1 MKYIIGL
8 LALLFCHVGVFGAG
22 SYYYVTLSFFG
33 SLEVADTEITLQ
45 NGFKAKFNHKGHSL
59 EVPFDEDANNPI
71 IIKFTAPDGVDYSS
85 SLSSQDIKE
94 SLNSSKSKVLYT
106 QPPLVDGDFYK
117 YFGVNFNY
125 RQKTLKF
132 GKDYFCEG
140 DELSFEGPDITY
152 RIAPYSIQIREENG
166 EWRNIG
172 SHDHSISYY
181 DLESF
186 RASPY
191 CNAESIFL
199 WTCYIRILYAG
210 YYIDLGQIPP
220 FYRQAKFESGEMSI
234 KNDTLSVPPLGNCL
248 FLKVNGK
255 AKDCS
260 RNDYSHLYL
269 SPGIKCII
277 LNYDKEKLPQGEVYS
292 CPTTSYAV
300 VFSSEHDYVGENEND
315 GKIDFWSEEQ
325 AVTGR
330 QGAIVLKT
338 DPFPYTD
345 KGTMDTK
352 KMPNISICNAE
363 EIQIDS
369 IEIKGYDNDGIPVY
383 PNNPDDPDESKV
395 TSYSIVTEGEHR
407 VKYLTHSLP
416 ADLCKKGDH
425 TIIIK
430 PDLSNCIPQKI
441 TYTLKGYYHN
451 ISIEENDYSYFACN
465 QDDNGGGGL
474 LTIKEINKIDGGKG
488 GGYILV
494 ETDAENNETK
504 TDIKANEPIRIT
516 GIGNVRIRDNVEDD
530 GWIDRQS
537 NPLVLK
543 QTSNIPKINLEPT
556 PVTCHDE
563 STGSVTVSIDID
575 NIYAGQWGI
584 DPVKDINPQ
593 ITEDKKIFFPDL
605 SAGEYTVSCTIQN
618 NCYIV
623 DTTVTIAQPDIP
635 IEFKLKST
643 PTTCEGSGDG
653 LITVSSISIQKNEEE
668 EKDKFTTLI
677 YYATEEQSKNLNTL
691 QYNLFYKENQQSE
704 SHQFNDNDEPTPFEN
719 KSYYV
724 YTTVKANET
733 NECSSSE
740 KIVKI
745 DSENPQKTLILL
757 PTAASCEAAK
767 NGTLNYD
774 TIGRF
779 KPTKVDYISTLETS
793 PTINDELKLINY
805 QFGVGTYN
813 IGLIDGKGCRFDS
826 SFTIVSN
833 TYTFSSSTEN
843 ASCAAAPNGSAEISA
858 TISTTKGNKQGS
870 FNPTCYSWTLQ
881 NNHITKHTTTT
892 DTISG
897 LLPGKYN
904 VKINHDVNCTSSTEV
919 VIGTNTYNFL
929 GTQYH
934 DLSCVD
940 ASNGDITAQI
950 NKSGNGD
957 FNINSYTWHV
967 KPHVDFDDESNC
979 QKISDDCYRFSLQGL
994 SKNEYTL
1001 KVFHDEVCENDT
1013 TINIDINEYNWATE
1027 YRYLSCPEASNGYI
1041 SASIQRADN
1050 YTGTFNINNF
1060 TWTLNG
1066 KEFKNGENPTKNI
1079 NDTYPPFTLSD
1090 LGSGLY
1096 QLSLTHDDKCTEST
1110 TVNID
1115 VNKYSHFVNTTNAPC
1130 VEINSGS
1137 AIAVS
1142 KILSGTPV
1150 SFNPHYFWTVKNGE
1164 PISTGSNNF
1173 ITERYSGDYNV
1184 RLEWEGGCNTEIN
1197 FEIKHDTL
1205 RPSFLTTHAECADKQ
1220 SIGGKVEINMSPERT
1235 YKYIWDDDTEGTES
1249 NIAENL
1255 AAGSHTVRIVDQH
1268 NCSIQES
1275 FDILNSDFSVN
1286 VKSENAL
1293 CRQDATGKVIFDI
1306 KGGRGKYAIDWQG
1319 NNALSQSN
1327 ITTNSFTQDNVPV
1340 GVYTINIKDETNC
1353 VSTHKVTIASG
1364 NLKVSHKETEASC
1377 SSIGNARAEIA
1388 VSGAKLPVT
1397 YKWSDNVETP
1407 DPVRNNLAN
1416 GNYVVT
1422 VVDQNNCIMPVDIK
1436 IYSKKLSTSTAID
1449 SATCGLDPDGAA
1461 DIRLFSATSPFTF
1474 TWPDGK
1480 ITSDSKR
1487 SGLDKGNYDVL
1498 ITDANGCE
1506 VHANVAIPHK
1516 GYLQNDV
1523 PSSINLCYNGEIT
1536 VDANEFDGY
1545 EWICNGWVVD
1555 NNRFYTVKSP
1565 GTYIIKANGYDDCY
1579 AVDTIS
1585 VTMSPTSFSPYFRMS
1600 SASYINDTL
1609 VVMEMSQ
1616 TNPDKYSWKY
1626 DTLAFDCDNS
1636 KGSERELRLIPK
1648 LSGIYSVTLSAE
1660 NQDCVSDIS
1669 KPVEIFA
1676 TVRPDD
1682 ELSPLYVERSIV
1694 KDFAISP
1701 NPTKGPITV
1710 EVNLSQISDVRL
1722 TIYDLNF
1729 GKIRKQVT
1737 LRNSDNYKLDIN
1749 DILSSGAYVVILQT
1763 GNETKQIKY
1772 IVSR

>member
-1 MKYIIGL
+1 MPNVIITDGTQEDIISIIDYDSTGIPS
-8 LALLFCHVGVFGAG
+8 HDTTDVK
-22 SYYYVTLSFFG
+22 SYSINNNG
-33 SLEVADTEITLQ
+33 SLE
-45 NGFKAKFNHKGHSL
+45 
-59 EVPFDEDANNPI
+59 
-71 IIKFTAPDGVDYSS
+71 
-85 SLSSQDIKE
+85 
-94 SLNSSKSKVLYT
+94 
-106 QPPLVDGDFYK
+106 
-117 YFGVNFNY
+117 
-125 RQKTLKF
+125 
-132 GKDYFCEG
+132 
-140 DELSFEGPDITY
+140 
-152 RIAPYSIQIREENG
+152 
-166 EWRNIG
+166 
-172 SHDHSISYY
+172 
-181 DLESF
+181 
-186 RASPY
+186 
-191 CNAESIFL
+191 
-199 WTCYIRILYAG
+199 
-210 YYIDLGQIPP
+210 
-220 FYRQAKFESGEMSI
+220 
-234 KNDTLSVPPLGNCL
+234 
-248 FLKVNGK
+248 
-255 AKDCS
+255 
-260 RNDYSHLYL
+260 
-269 SPGIKCII
+269 
-277 LNYDKEKLPQGEVYS
+277 
-292 CPTTSYAV
+292 
-300 VFSSEHDYVGENEND
+300 
-315 GKIDFWSEEQ
+315 
-325 AVTGR
+325 
-330 QGAIVLKT
+330 
-338 DPFPYTD
+338 
-345 KGTMDTK
+345 
-352 KMPNISICNAE
+352 
-363 EIQIDS
+363 
-369 IEIKGYDNDGIPVY
+369 
-383 PNNPDDPDESKV
+383 
-395 TSYSIVTEGEHR
+395 
-407 VKYLTHSLP
+407 HSLP
-416 ADLCKKGDH
+416 KEFCKGSGVEH
-425 TIIIK
+425 TITIK
-430 PDLSNCIPQKI
+430 PEGCIPQTIK
-441 TYTLKGYYHN
+441 YTLKGYYNN
-451 ISIEENDYSYFACN
+451 ISIGENDYSYFACSN
-465 QDDNGGGGL
+465 KNGGI
-474 LTIKEINKIDGGKG
+474 LTINNIEGGKG
-488 GGYILV
+488 GKYKINNV
-494 ETDAENNETK
+494 EFDKPTKEKPISITTNSDVVTISDATNDPGLSHRQKNNMPLESSGPKPAINIISQTKVSCYNSDDGSATASCTIKGLAENDYKWSIEPNATLQK
-504 TDIKANEPIRIT
+504 TDEPY
-516 GIGNVRIRDNVEDD
+516 
-530 GWIDRQS
+530 
-537 NPLVLK
+537 
-543 QTSNIPKINLEPT
+543 
-556 PVTCHDE
+556 
-563 STGSVTVSIDID
+563 SVFV
-575 NIYAGQWGI
+575 
-584 DPVKDINPQ
+584 
-593 ITEDKKIFFPDL
+593 DKMKG
-605 SAGEYTVSCTIQN
+605 GEYTVTCSIKDGCFIATENIVLNPPPAITFTATPIDKTCVNRDNGEIEISGVENVQGN
-618 NCYIV
+618 YTVLYYPVNEKGERDPEIKATSIYDSQGNPKQLGEGQYKTYILDIFNV
-623 DTTVTIAQPDIP
+623 DEIEKKCESEHKEVTIKPQ
-635 IEFKLKST
+635 T
-643 PTTCEGSGDG
+643 PSM
-653 LITVSSISIQKNEEE
+653 
-668 EKDKFTTLI
+668 
-677 YYATEEQSKNLNTL
+677 NL
-691 QYNLFYKENQQSE
+691 
-704 SHQFNDNDEPTPFEN
+704 
-719 KSYYV
+719 
-724 YTTVKANET
+724 ET
-733 NECSSSE
+733 
-740 KIVKI
+740 
-745 DSENPQKTLILL
+745 
-757 PTAASCEAAK
+757 TAASCDDVA
-767 NGTLNYD
+767 NGTAKFSKKENIRFEPSPEYITWNKIEEKNNQTQITEANGKLAYEELE
-774 TIGRF
+774 IGKYQVLMSDGQGCTF
-779 KPTKVDYISTLETS
+779 DPSFEITS
-793 PTINDELKLINY
+793 NSY
-805 QFGVGTYN
+805 
-813 IGLIDGKGCRFDS
+813 
-826 SFTIVSN
+826 SFTSN
-833 TYTFSSSTEN
+833 TTN
-843 ASCAAAPNGSAEISA
+843 ASCAEAPNGSAEIIVSVKPPEGDQ
-858 TISTTKGNKQGS
+858 SGNIFTLSQ
-870 FNPTCYSWTLQ
+870 FNPTCYTWTLV
-881 NNHITKHTTTT
+881 NKSNTNITERTTSVN
-892 DTISG
+892 TISG
-897 LLPGKYN
+897 LLPGKYD
-904 VKINHDVNCTSSTEV
+904 VKINHDRNCTLTTEV
-919 VIGTNTYNFL
+919 VIDTNTYNFQ

-1001 KVFHDEVCENDT
+1001 KVFHDEKCENDT
-1013 TINIDINEYNWATE
+1013 TIKIDINDYSWATE
-1027 YRYLSCPEASNGYI
+1027 YRYLSCPEASNGFI
-1041 SASIQRADN
+1041 SANIKRGDD
-1050 YTGTFNINNF
+1050 YTGVFNINNF

-1066 KEFKNGENPTKNI
+1066 KEFKNGENPTKNV

-1090 LGSGLY
+1090 LGPGLY

-1110 TVNID
+1110 TVNIN
-1115 VNKYSHFVNTTNAPC
+1115 VNEYSHFVNTTNAPC

-1142 KILSGTPV
+1142 KILSGTPE
-1150 SFNPHYFWTVKNGE
+1150 SFHPHYIWTVKNGE
-1164 PISTGSNNF
+1164 TISIGSNNF

-1197 FEIKHDTL
+1197 FDIKHDTL
-1205 RPSFLTTHAECADKQ
+1205 RPSFFTTHAECADKQ
-1220 SIGGKVEINMSPERT
+1220 SIGGKVEINMSPKRT

-1249 NIAENL
+1249 NIVENL

-1340 GVYTINIKDETNC
+1340 GVYTINVKDETNC
-1353 VSTHKVTIASG
+1353 VSTHKITIASG

-1555 NNRFYTVKSP
+1555 NNRFLTVKSP

>member
-1 MKYIIGL
+1 MFLSTYIKRFIFLLLVLIAFKQYGYGQLEYAFLDFNNQGDDIEIELQSGYTKTLTYRGTFQIIIPFDRRNTKTIKIRCHNDALSNGMRDDLDLYPTNISARPNFLNWSNGQNLYATLKYTTFTAHGSSNDLQCHDDHLCEDSDVNLSISKPSLDFPVILQVLLNDGNNNWINLYENYNSESVSFKFLYQFFGDDIYKYPFKFRVNIAGICSNETDFIPCRHQTKTNAPISLIDNHISIPKASNQTVSISHSITEKKYTGTDLKNEGATIKCDLCFGPHKIIIEEGDYCPATYYANVMKATGDTLPNSNEKKNFAYFWSEQSNSRNDAIKLHNYRKRGSVEGTPPTINSNPNLKPIKTEKSKIYVINDGGAREPGEVLDAYYKIPGSLGDNEIKITYPNQPNYISQTIKITLDKCFENITASATQIDPECSDG
-8 LALLFCHVGVFGAG
+8 FGTL
-22 SYYYVTLSFFG
+22 TLS
-33 SLEVADTEITLQ
+33 
-45 NGFKAKFNHKGHSL
+45 
-59 EVPFDEDANNPI
+59 
-71 IIKFTAPDGVDYSS
+71 
-85 SLSSQDIKE
+85 DIKE
-94 SLNSSKSKVLYT
+94 GLN
-106 QPPLVDGDFYK
+106 
-117 YFGVNFNY
+117 N
-125 RQKTLKF
+125 
-132 GKDYFCEG
+132 
-140 DELSFEGPDITY
+140 
-152 RIAPYSIQIREENG
+152 
-166 EWRNIG
+166 
-172 SHDHSISYY
+172 
-181 DLESF
+181 
-186 RASPY
+186 
-191 CNAESIFL
+191 
-199 WTCYIRILYAG
+199 G
-210 YYIDLGQIPP
+210 YY
-220 FYRQAKFESGEMSI
+220 
-234 KNDTLSVPPLGNCL
+234 
-248 FLKVNGK
+248 
-255 AKDCS
+255 
-260 RNDYSHLYL
+260 
-269 SPGIKCII
+269 
-277 LNYDKEKLPQGEVYS
+277 
-292 CPTTSYAV
+292 
-300 VFSSEHDYVGENEND
+300 
-315 GKIDFWSEEQ
+315 
-325 AVTGR
+325 
-330 QGAIVLKT
+330 
-338 DPFPYTD
+338 YT
-345 KGTMDTK
+345 
-352 KMPNISICNAE
+352 
-363 EIQIDS
+363 
-369 IEIKGYDNDGIPVY
+369 
-383 PNNPDDPDESKV
+383 
-395 TSYSIVTEGEHR
+395 
-407 VKYLTHSLP
+407 
-416 ADLCKKGDH
+416 
-425 TIIIK
+425 
-430 PDLSNCIPQKI
+430 I
-441 TYTLKGYYHN
+441 T
-451 ISIEENDYSYFACN
+451 
-465 QDDNGGGGL
+465 
-474 LTIKEINKIDGGKG
+474 
-488 GGYILV
+488 
-494 ETDAENNETK
+494 
-504 TDIKANEPIRIT
+504 
-516 GIGNVRIRDNVEDD
+516 RDNVTSSTSAISSAD
-530 GWIDRQS
+530 GTMSVKNGDIIRIYDKDHF
-537 NPLVLK
+537 VGDIEK
-543 QTSNIPKINLEPT
+543 Y
-556 PVTCHDE
+556 HD
-563 STGSVTVSIDID
+563 SRK
-575 NIYAGQWGI
+575 W
-584 DPVKDINPQ
+584 
-593 ITEDKKIFFPDL
+593 
-605 SAGEYTVSCTIQN
+605 EYTVSGLSAIQPSFSYPRANIKCFGGTTEQVVEISNYSKNINYSWTVKINNSSENTTSGIANGSTIVIN
-618 NCYIV
+618 NLPADEHSITWHITKNGDKCWNDNSTSFTITQPTE
-623 DTTVTIAQPDIP
+623 DISFDFSTTSTTCKNSNDGEIIISNLKGGNGGAYTFWMGDNNQLTEDKG
-635 IEFKLKST
+635 KLKISKNENDEVDYILT
-643 PTTCEGSGDG
+643 NNFYSSNRGDG
-653 LITVSSISIQKNEEE
+653 EQTDYVVTVKDREGCSKSSDNISI
-668 EKDKFTTLI
+668 D
-677 YYATEEQSKNLNTL
+677 Y
-691 QYNLFYKENQQSE
+691 
-704 SHQFNDNDEPTPFEN
+704 
-719 KSYYV
+719 
-724 YTTVKANET
+724 
-733 NECSSSE
+733 
-740 KIVKI
+740 
-745 DSENPQKTLILL
+745 ENPQQTLQLI
-757 PTAASCEAAK
+757 PTATSCEAAE
-767 NGTLNYD
+767 NGTLSYD

-858 TISTTKGNKQGS
+858 TISTTEGNKQGE

-881 NNHITKHTTTT
+881 KNQSNKNITEHTSTTN
-892 DTISG
+892 TISG
-897 LLPGKYN
+897 LLPGRYN
-904 VKINHDVNCTSSTEV
+904 VKINHDENCTSSTEV
-919 VIGTNTYNFL
+919 VIGTNTYNFQ

-967 KPHVDFDDESNC
+967 TPHVDFDDESNC

-1001 KVFHDEVCENDT
+1001 KVFHDEKCENDT
-1013 TINIDINEYNWATE
+1013 TIKIDINDYSWSTE
-1027 YRYLSCPEASNGYI
+1027 YRYLSCSKASNGYI

-1066 KEFKNGENPTKNI
+1066 KKFKNGENPTKNV

-1090 LGSGLY
+1090 LDSGLY
-1096 QLSLTHDDKCTEST
+1096 QFSLTHDDKCTEST
-1110 TVNID
+1110 TVKID
-1115 VNKYSHFVNTTNAPC
+1115 VNQYSHFVNTTNAPC
-1130 VEINSGS
+1130 AEINSGS

-1142 KILSGTPV
+1142 KILSGTPE
-1150 SFNPHYFWTVKNGE
+1150 SFHPHYIWTIKNGE
-1164 PISTGSNNF
+1164 PVPTGSDNF

-1184 RLEWEGGCNTEIN
+1184 RLEWEGGCNTEIY
-1197 FEIKHDTL
+1197 FDIKHDTL

-1235 YKYIWDDDTEGTES
+1235 YRYIWDDDTEGTES

-1255 AAGSHTVRIVDQH
+1255 AAGSHTVRIVDLH
-1268 NCSIQES
+1268 TCSIKES

-1319 NNALSQSN
+1319 NNTLSHSN

-1340 GVYTINIKDETNC
+1340 GVYTINVKDETNC

-1407 DPVRNNLAN
+1407 DPVRNNLTN

-1422 VVDQNNCIMPVDIK
+1422 VVDQNNCSMPVDIK
-1436 IYSKKLSTSTAID
+1436 IYSKKLSTATAID

-1461 DIRLFSATSPFTF
+1461 EIRLFSATSPFTF

-1480 ITSDSKR
+1480 ITSESKR
-1487 SGLDKGNYDVL
+1487 NGLDKGNYDVL

-1555 NNRFYTVKSP
+1555 NNRFLTVKSP
-1565 GTYIIKANGYDDCY
+1565 GTYIVKANGYDDCY

-1682 ELSPLYVERSIV
+1682 ELSPLYVDNSIV
-1694 KDFAISP
+1694 KAFNLSP

>member
-1 MKYIIGL
+1 MRYIIVL
-8 LALLFCHVGVFGAG
+8 LVFIF
-22 SYYYVTLSFFG
+22 SYGEVSGEYHYIHLSFYG
-33 SLEVADTEITLQ
+33 TAEVSNTKITLQ
-45 NGFKAKFNHKGHSL
+45 NGFTAEFNRKGHAL
-59 EVPFDEDANNPI
+59 EIPFNPDSNNNI
-71 IIKFTAPDGVDYSS
+71 IFTFTTKDGSVHQESI
-85 SLSSQDIKE
+85 SSQEIK
-94 SLNSSKSKVLYT
+94 STLTSAKDKVLYT
-106 QPPLVDGDFYK
+106 EPLVIGEFEK
-117 YFGVNFNY
+117 VFGVNYNY
-125 RQKTLKF
+125 NVKTSFYYKT
-132 GKDYFCEG
+132 YYCE
-140 DELSFEGPDITY
+140 EETLSFEGPNQTY
-152 RIAPYSIQIREENG
+152 SIAPQSIQIRQLNG

-172 SHDHSISYY
+172 SENEGSLSYNE
-181 DLESF
+181 LETF
-186 RASPY
+186 RKSPY
-191 CNAESIFL
+191 CNAESIFS
-199 WTCYIRILYAG
+199 WHCEIRIIYAG
-210 YYIDLGQIPP
+210 YYINIGTIPP
-220 FYRQAKFESGEMSI
+220 YYPQAKLDRISI
-234 KNDTLSVPPLGNCL
+234 TSTDDGSNAKLNVPPFDTETFKLEINGDNQAYQCSSSESSTIELPSKITKIL
-248 FLKVNGK
+248 F
-255 AKDCS
+255 
-260 RNDYSHLYL
+260 DYDEY
-269 SPGIKCII
+269 
-277 LNYDKEKLPQGEVYS
+277 KLPTKYS
-292 CPTTSYAV
+292 CPVISYAV
-300 VFSSEHDYVGENEND
+300 VFTALHDYVDDE
-315 GKIDFWSEEQ
+315 KKYDFWSQKQAEES
-325 AVTGR
+325 GR
-330 QGAIVLKT
+330 EGAIILT
-338 DPFPYTD
+338 TNSTPYSSDGTIEPF
-345 KGTMDTK
+345 
-352 KMPNISICNAE
+352 KMPNVIIEEGTQKDIISI
-363 EIQIDS
+363 ID
-369 IEIKGYDNDGIPVY
+369 YDSTGIPSHDTTDV
-383 PNNPDDPDESKV
+383 K
-395 TSYSIVTEGEHR
+395 SYSIDNNGSL
-407 VKYLTHSLP
+407 KHSLP
-416 ADLCKKGDH
+416 KEFCKGSGVEH
-425 TIIIK
+425 TITIK
-430 PDLSNCIPQKI
+430 PEGCIPQKI

-465 QDDNGGGGL
+465 QDDNDGGGL
-474 LTIKEINKIDGGKG
+474 LTIKEINKIDGGTG

-516 GIGNVRIRDNVEDD
+516 GIGDVRIRDNVEDD

-575 NIYAGQWGI
+575 NISDQWGI
-584 DPVKDINPQ
+584 DPGKDINPQ
-593 ITEDKKIFFPDL
+593 ITEDNKIFFSDL
-605 SAGEYTVSCTIQN
+605 SAGEYTVSCTIQE

-653 LITVSSISIQKNEEE
+653 LITVSSISIQKNEEEE

-757 PTAASCEAAK
+757 PTAVSCEAAK
-767 NGTLNYD
+767 NGILSYD

-779 KPTKVDYISTLETS
+779 KPTMIDNLYPTEDNINNTPNISGKS
-793 PTINDELKLINY
+793 IDELINY
-805 QFGVGTYN
+805 KFGFGTYQ
-813 IGLIDGKGCRFDS
+813 IVLSDGKGCIFDS
-826 SFTIVSN
+826 SFKIN
-833 TYTFSSSTEN
+833 TNSYTFSSSTEN
-843 ASCAAAPNGSAEISA
+843 ASCADAPNGSAEISA
-858 TISTTKGNKQGS
+858 TISTTEGNKQGE
-870 FNPTCYSWTLQ
+870 FNPTCYTWTLQ
-881 NNHITKHTTTT
+881 DNQSNKNITEQTTTT
-892 DTISG
+892 NTING
-897 LLPGKYN
+897 LLSGTYN
-904 VKINHDVNCTSSTEV
+904 VKINHDGKCTSSTEV
-919 VIGTNTYNFL
+919 VIGTNTYNFQ

-1001 KVFHDEVCENDT
+1001 KVFHDEKCENDT
-1013 TINIDINEYNWATE
+1013 TIKIDINDYSWSTE

-1066 KEFKNGENPTKNI
+1066 KKFKNGENPTKNV

-1110 TVNID
+1110 TVNIN
-1115 VNKYSHFVNTTNAPC
+1115 VNEYSHFVNTTNAPC

-1142 KILSGTPV
+1142 KILSGTPE

-1220 SIGGKVEINMSPERT
+1220 SIGGRVEINMSPERT

-1255 AAGSHTVRIVDQH
+1255 AAGTHSVRIVDQH
-1268 NCSIQES
+1268 NCSIKES

-1319 NNALSQSN
+1319 NSALSQKD
-1327 ITTNSFTQDNVPV
+1327 ITANTFTQDNVPV
-1340 GVYTINIKDETNC
+1340 GVYTINVKDETNC

-1407 DPVRNNLAN
+1407 DPVRNNLTN

-1422 VVDQNNCIMPVDIK
+1422 VVDQNNCSMPVDIK

-1545 EWICNGWVVD
+1545 EWICNGWMVD
-1555 NNRFYTVKSP
+1555 NNRFLTVKSP

-1585 VTMSPTSFSPYFRMS
+1585 VTMSPTFFSPYFRMS

>member
-1 MKYIIGL
+1 MIRVVLFLIIFVSCNTIYAQKYDFIICNFFSGNSSNKIVSVKL
-8 LALLFCHVGVFGAG
+8 QSGISVSFDSSRPIILPFDKNNSSNIVFTFTKGDGTQGYGTLYTYTISEAVYSERVVFYTDYSHNPSYPQDFGVVYNHYTKDLKFIEG
-22 SYYYVTLSFFG
+22 SYLCEGDILSFPCPDYAGTPIAPYIVKLRDEKSDWKVFSTDYNGQGISYDDLNNFCIKEFG
-33 SLEVADTEITLQ
+33 GKSIIDCTCFLMITFAGFDYYYGTIPPYRYKIKFKKDQLLLTTDINGASTVKISPANDQDDLKDLNISFTHSVLNVAYPSSSSPSLKEGISKIVIGRAKGCPMTYYANVFKIKHNYVYEDEKNKYDFWSKSQERDDAIELHGFYIT
-45 NGFKAKFNHKGHSL
+45 K
-59 EVPFDEDANNPI
+59 DENISKPIPI
-71 IIKFTAPDGVDYSS
+71 INGEPLDGVDSKEQEKICVLKDVSSEEDCESSYS
-85 SLSSQDIKE
+85 
-94 SLNSSKSKVLYT
+94 Y
-106 QPPLVDGDFYK
+106 YK
-117 YFGVNFNY
+117 YYLKGLKEEEEKKVTITYGDDSPFISQTITFTLQSAPKITVQKGGITRSNPECSDGFG
-125 RQKTLKF
+125 TLKLSEIH
-132 GKDYFCEG
+132 GGLNNGYYYTIIRNNETISTTAISSADGTMSVKNG
-140 DELSFEGPDITY
+140 DI
-152 RIAPYSIQIREENG
+152 
-166 EWRNIG
+166 
-172 SHDHSISYY
+172 
-181 DLESF
+181 
-186 RASPY
+186 
-191 CNAESIFL
+191 
-199 WTCYIRILYAG
+199 IRI
-210 YYIDLGQIPP
+210 
-220 FYRQAKFESGEMSI
+220 
-234 KNDTLSVPPLGNCL
+234 
-248 FLKVNGK
+248 
-255 AKDCS
+255 
-260 RNDYSHLYL
+260 
-269 SPGIKCII
+269 
-277 LNYDKEKLPQGEVYS
+277 
-292 CPTTSYAV
+292 
-300 VFSSEHDYVGENEND
+300 
-315 GKIDFWSEEQ
+315 
-325 AVTGR
+325 
-330 QGAIVLKT
+330 
-338 DPFPYTD
+338 
-345 KGTMDTK
+345 
-352 KMPNISICNAE
+352 
-363 EIQIDS
+363 
-369 IEIKGYDNDGIPVY
+369 YDNDHF
-383 PNNPDDPDESKV
+383 D
-395 TSYSIVTEGEHR
+395 
-407 VKYLTHSLP
+407 
-416 ADLCKKGDH
+416 GD
-425 TIIIK
+425 
-430 PDLSNCIPQKI
+430 
-441 TYTLKGYYHN
+441 
-451 ISIEENDYSYFACN
+451 IEEY
-465 QDDNGGGGL
+465 
-474 LTIKEINKIDGGKG
+474 
-488 GGYILV
+488 
-494 ETDAENNETK
+494 
-504 TDIKANEPIRIT
+504 
-516 GIGNVRIRDNVEDD
+516 
-530 GWIDRQS
+530 
-537 NPLVLK
+537 
-543 QTSNIPKINLEPT
+543 
-556 PVTCHDE
+556 HD
-563 STGSVTVSIDID
+563 SRK
-575 NIYAGQWGI
+575 W
-584 DPVKDINPQ
+584 
-593 ITEDKKIFFPDL
+593 
-605 SAGEYTVSCTIQN
+605 EYTVSGLSAIQPSFSYPRANIKCFGGTTEQVVEISNYSKNINYSWTVKINNSSKNTTSGIANGSTIVIN
-618 NCYIV
+618 NLPADEHSITWHITKNGDKCWNDNSTSFTITQPTE
-623 DTTVTIAQPDIP
+623 DISFDFSTTSTTCKNSNDGEIIISNLKGGNGGAYTFWMGENEQLTEDNS
-635 IEFKLKST
+635 KLKISKNENDEVDYILT
-643 PTTCEGSGDG
+643 NNFYSSNKEDG
-653 LITVSSISIQKNEEE
+653 EQTDYVVTVKDRKGCSKSSENISI
-668 EKDKFTTLI
+668 D
-677 YYATEEQSKNLNTL
+677 Y
-691 QYNLFYKENQQSE
+691 
-704 SHQFNDNDEPTPFEN
+704 
-719 KSYYV
+719 
-724 YTTVKANET
+724 
-733 NECSSSE
+733 
-740 KIVKI
+740 
-745 DSENPQKTLILL
+745 ENPQQTLQLI
-757 PTAASCEAAK
+757 PTATSCEAAE
-767 NGTLNYD
+767 NGTLSYD

-919 VIGTNTYNFL
+919 VIGTNTYNFQ

-940 ASNGDITAQI
+940 ASNGYITAQI

-957 FNINSYTWHV
+957 FNIKGYKWHV
-967 KPHVDFDDESNC
+967 KPHGSFNNSSQDKNIF
-979 QKISDDCYRFSLQGL
+979 YL
-994 SKNEYTL
+994 SGINEGEYTL
-1001 KVFHDEVCENDT
+1001 E
-1013 TINIDINEYNWATE
+1013 INH
-1027 YRYLSCPEASNGYI
+1027 
-1041 SASIQRADN
+1041 DN
-1050 YTGTFNINNF
+1050 Y
-1060 TWTLNG
+1060 
-1066 KEFKNGENPTKNI
+1066 
-1079 NDTYPPFTLSD
+1079 
-1090 LGSGLY
+1090 
-1096 QLSLTHDDKCTEST
+1096 CTEST
-1110 TVNID
+1110 TVNISVND
-1115 VNKYSHFVNTTNAPC
+1115 YEWTTNHLNLSCKEVSNGYISATINRKDDFNGVFKINKYSWTVADTTYKSGENPANEKDGTYSFELTDLAPGLYRLSLTHDEKCTESTTVKIDVNDYYHDVTTTNAPC
-1130 VEINSGS
+1130 ADIPS
-1137 AIAVS
+1137 ATATAVTN
-1142 KILSGTPV
+1142 ILSGTPE
-1150 SFNPHYFWTVKNGE
+1150 SFHPHYIWTIKNGE
-1164 PISTGSNNF
+1164 PVPTGSDNF

-1184 RLEWEGGCNTEIN
+1184 RLEWEGGCYTEIN
-1197 FEIKHDTL
+1197 FDIKHDTL

-1235 YKYIWDDDTEGTES
+1235 YRYIWDDDTEGTEY

-1255 AAGSHTVRIVDQH
+1255 AAGSHTVKIFDQH
-1268 NCSIQES
+1268 NCSIIES
-1275 FDILNSDFSVN
+1275 FNILNNDFSVN

-1293 CRQDATGKVIFDI
+1293 CRQDATGKVTFDI

-1327 ITTNSFTQDNVPV
+1327 ITTKSFTQDNVPV
-1340 GVYTINIKDETNC
+1340 GVYTINVKDETNC

-1407 DPVRNNLAN
+1407 DPVRNNLTN

-1422 VVDQNNCIMPVDIK
+1422 VVDQNNCSMPVDIK
-1436 IYSKKLSTSTAID
+1436 IYSKKLSTATAID

-1461 DIRLFSATSPFTF
+1461 EIRLFSATSPFTF

-1480 ITSDSKR
+1480 ITSESKR

-1555 NNRFYTVKSP
+1555 NNRFLTVKSP
-1565 GTYIIKANGYDDCY
+1565 GTYIVKANGYDDCY

-1600 SASYINDTL
+1600 SVSYINDTL

-1682 ELSPLYVERSIV
+1682 EFSPLYVDNSIV
-1694 KDFAISP
+1694 KAFNLSP

-1749 DILSSGAYVVILQT
+1749 DVISTGAYVVILQT